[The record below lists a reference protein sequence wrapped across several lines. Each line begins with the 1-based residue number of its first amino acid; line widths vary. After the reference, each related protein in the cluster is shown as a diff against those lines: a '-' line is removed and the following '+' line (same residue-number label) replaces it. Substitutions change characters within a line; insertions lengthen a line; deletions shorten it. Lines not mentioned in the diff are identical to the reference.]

1 MTIWRNFIQT
11 FHRFI
16 SGATTVTEGKDTLH
30 FRPSPA
36 RTRVAQMKQARR
48 QNSYLMSLWPPH
60 CRPAIARKG
69 VINGFLNPSD
79 KSYSL

>member
-36 RTRVAQMKQARR
+36 RTRAFGVSKLSLTCVIAGF
-48 QNSYLMSLWPPH
+48 YLLLHKWSKREGRIL
-60 CRPAIARKG
+60 I
-69 VINGFLNPSD
+69 
-79 KSYSL
+79 